1 MTRKRMRMAELSRLS
16 GVSRETIHFYVREGL
31 LPRPAKGGKTVAYY
45 DEAHL
50 ERLRVIRRLRD
61 EKYLPL
67 AVIRRML
74 EAGPTRAPDRDI
86 DTLAEVLSIDPTYS
100 HTDAAAGA
108 PDQETTRVALEL
120 GLLGA
125 GAGSAGSLDPTEAR
139 VLGAVAEAL
148 ALEGDAR
155 ELTLADMRA
164 CARELSQLVDSE
176 AGLFFDLLVQTGDA
190 PRSVRAL
197 RAGRGAVARFI
208 TAYRDLMLR
217 RIVDEILQAI
227 SSGPQAF
234 ARPEILR
241 LSAERL
247 EQLGVGAR
255 RVRLL
260 ERVKSGDVAA
270 ANDLAWDWFVVGPTR
285 ELSRLPRNIEELLR
299 PRAMLLSKARA
310 AADDG
315 NADPN
320 AIARILERAGR
331 FALGEILLAQARLV
345 WLAAHAPGSG
355 SYLEAIVAELK
366 RMSSAAPEKD
376 ADPLASA
383 CAFHLRGQIG
393 LQLPRVLGRGFG
405 ATADLERT
413 LEVVRAVPGRVEAG
427 ARAHLEGNARL
438 ALGRSLAEHADA
450 ASARVELERARTID
464 PLGPIGVAAGAALE
478 RLRT

>member
-1 MTRKRMRMAELSRLS
+1 MRMAELSRLS

-74 EAGPTRAPDRDI
+74 EAGPARAPDRDI

-125 GAGSAGSLDPTEAR
+125 GARANSSLDPTEAR

-164 CARELSQLVDSE
+164 CARELTQLVEAE

-234 ARPEILR
+234 ARTEILR
-241 LSAERL
+241 LSPERL
-247 EQLGVGAR
+247 EQLGVGTR
-255 RVRLL
+255 RTRLL
-260 ERVKSGDVAA
+260 ERARAGDAA
-270 ANDLAWDWFVVGPTR
+270 GANDLVWEWFVVGPTR
-285 ELSRLPRNIEELLR
+285 ELSKLPRGIEDLLR
-299 PRAMLLSKARA
+299 PRATLLSKAGA
-310 AADDG
+310 AVNG
-315 NADPN
+315 EADPS
-320 AIARILERAGR
+320 AIARILQRAGR
-331 FALGEILLAQARLV
+331 FPLGEILLAQARLI
-345 WLAAHAPGSG
+345 WLSAHAPDSE
-355 SYLEAIVAELK
+355 SYLEAIVVEL
-366 RMSSAAPEKD
+366 RRLASAAPEKD

-383 CAFHLRGQIG
+383 YAFLLRGQIG
-393 LQLPRVLGRGFG
+393 LKLPRVLGRELS
-405 ATADLERT
+405 ATGDLERA
-413 LEVVRAVPGRVEAG
+413 LEVVLAVPGRVEPG

-438 ALGRSLAEHADA
+438 ALGRWLAAHADLA
-450 ASARVELERARTID
+450 AARAELERARATD
-464 PLGPIGVAAGAALE
+464 PLGPLGVAAHEALDQ
-478 RLRT
+478 LVS